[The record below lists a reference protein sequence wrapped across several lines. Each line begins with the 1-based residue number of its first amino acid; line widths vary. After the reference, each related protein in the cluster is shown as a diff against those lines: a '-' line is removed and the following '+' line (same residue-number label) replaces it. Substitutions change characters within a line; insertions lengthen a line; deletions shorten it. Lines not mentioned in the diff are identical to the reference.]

1 VLLSVEKSL
10 TRDIF
15 ETKIKGLLP
24 NLRDWKDSFF
34 PMLRASVLSFLM
46 GIIPGISVVIPTFI
60 SYTLEKRISKHPEKF
75 GTGAI
80 EGVAA
85 PEAANNGA
93 CVGTMIPLLSLGI
106 PTGAS
111 SALVLGALLIYGLH
125 PGPLL
130 IKESP
135 DIFWGVIGSM
145 YIGNAMLLLL
155 NLPLIGLWVRI
166 LKIPYAY
173 LFSSII
179 LFCLVGSY
187 TINNSLTDMYVMIL
201 FGIVGY
207 LMNKFDYE
215 PVPLI
220 LALVL
225 GPMME
230 NAFRRSMILSDG
242 SFLIFFTRP
251 ISGILL
257 ALVLF
262 MLISPLF
269 MKKRLA
275 EDMMKEADE

>member
-1 VLLSVEKSL
+1 M
-10 TRDIF
+10 I
-15 ETKIKGLLP
+15 
-24 NLRDWKDSFF
+24 
-34 PMLRASVLSFLM
+34 SFLM
-46 GIIPGISVVIPTFI
+46 AIIPGISVVIPTFI
-60 SYTLEKRISKHPEKF
+60 SYSLEKRISKHPERF
-75 GTGAI
+75 GTGTI

-85 PEAANNGA
+85 PEAANNAAG
-93 CVGTMIPLLSLGI
+93 VGSMIPLLSLGI

-135 DIFWGVIGSM
+135 EVFWGVIGSM
-145 YIGNAMLLLL
+145 YLGNAMLLLL
-155 NLPLIGLWVRI
+155 NLPLIGIWVRL

-187 TINNSLTDMYVMIL
+187 TINNSLTDMYIMIF

-257 ALVLF
+257 TLVLF
-262 MLISPLF
+262 MLISPVF
-269 MKKRLA
+269 TQKRLG
-275 EDMMKEADE
+275 EDIMKETED